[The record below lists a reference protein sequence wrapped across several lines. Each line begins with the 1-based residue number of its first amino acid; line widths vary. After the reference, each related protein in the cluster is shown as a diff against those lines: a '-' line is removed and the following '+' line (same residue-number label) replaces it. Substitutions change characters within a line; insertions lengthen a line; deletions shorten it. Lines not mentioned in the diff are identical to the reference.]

1 MEQFERPTDEAR
13 TLPQAL
19 RILARIQPER
29 VAMRMK
35 EYGIW
40 HDITWEQYAR
50 TVRHVAMGLHA
61 LGVRR
66 GDHVSIIGEN
76 KPEWLFSAL
85 GVMSLGGT
93 FVGIYTTNP
102 APECEY
108 VVGHSD
114 STVYLC
120 EDEEQC
126 DKALVFRER
135 TPKLRKIV
143 VWDMEGLKH
152 FDDEMIMSFQDLI
165 ELGIKTTGKIP
176 TLRCD
181 PG

>member
-76 KPEWLFSAL
+76 KPGGSSRLS
-85 GVMSLGGT
+85 GVHGPG
-93 FVGIYTTNP
+93 
-102 APECEY
+102 
-108 VVGHSD
+108 
-114 STVYLC
+114 
-120 EDEEQC
+120 
-126 DKALVFRER
+126 R
-135 TPKLRKIV
+135 T
-143 VWDMEGLKH
+143 
-152 FDDEMIMSFQDLI
+152 S
-165 ELGIKTTGKIP
+165 
-176 TLRCD
+176 
-181 PG
+181 